1 MTFQAEV
8 NQELVID
15 SVPYHIAEHPAAP
28 GIPYGQEGRQAI
40 VYQLAAPDEEKRALK
55 VFKPRYRLPALVSL
69 ADKLERFADLPGLS
83 VCRRTVLSARRHGDL
98 LRQHPDLTYAV
109 LMAWVEGPTWM
120 EVLLEKRE
128 LSPEQSLTLA
138 RSLAEILATME
149 EQGLAHCDL
158 SGPNVLLPALLP
170 SPAGGRGVGGEGGVA
185 LVDVEQLHAPGLERP
200 ELLPGGSPGYAH
212 KTAPDGLWDSTADRF
227 AGAVLL
233 AEMLGW
239 CDERVREAAWGE
251 NYFDPAEM
259 QQDCE
264 RYHILV
270 KVLREHWGD
279 SVATLFGRVWCSETL
294 ADCPAFGEWLVALET
309 RDSQKEEENAMEQ
322 KNARERL
329 ARAGVEKAKALM
341 AIGQV
346 EQALEELEE
355 AHHLA
360 PELVAENYARAL
372 VEQAAQREEAG
383 DLKEALALYR
393 RALQVAPEESALR
406 REIAAIAS
414 RLETQLH
421 GPVPVESEMVS
432 RPAARVELPAGKMV
446 LWLVIMLAGWAGAI
460 GGSRLAS
467 GDKLVVTVI
476 WAVTG
481 ALVGLAQWLAARE
494 VSRANYW
501 WLLVSPVGWAGCW
514 ALGGIAATMIG
525 ATVFVDRGRGINYTL
540 RFNLW
545 WIAAWQLALLLNA
558 VFNGAAAVWLFRSRP
573 VLPKQNDAQA

>member
-1 MTFQAEV
+1 MPFRPQVDDQLTI
-8 NQELVID
+8 NGTT
-15 SVPYHIAEHPAAP
+15 YRTTEHPAAP
-28 GIPYGQEGRQAI
+28 GVPYGQEGRQAI
-40 VYQLAAPDEEKRALK
+40 VYQLTADDDARRALK

-69 ADKLERFADLPGLS
+69 AGKLKRFADLPGLS
-83 VCRRTVLSARRHGDL
+83 VCRRTVLSPQRHGDL
-98 LRQHPDLTYAV
+98 LGQYPDLTYGV
-109 LMAWVEGPTWM
+109 LMPWVEGPTWM

-128 LSPEQSLTLA
+128 LSPAQSLTLA
-138 RSLAEILATME
+138 RSLTETLAAME
-149 EQGLAHCDL
+149 ERGVAHCDL

-212 KTAPDGLWDSTADRF
+212 KTAPDGLWGSVADRF

-239 CDERVREAAWGE
+239 CDERVRETAWGE

-270 KVLREHWGD
+270 QVLREYWGD
-279 SVATLFGRVWCSETL
+279 SVATLFGRAWRSETL
-294 ADCPAFGEWLVALET
+294 ADCPSFGEWLVALGT
-309 RDSQKEEENAMEQ
+309 WDSQKEEENAMEQ
-322 KNARERL
+322 KDAKERL

-341 AIGQV
+341 VIGQV

-372 VEQAAQREEAG
+372 VEHAAQREDAG
-383 DLKEALALYR
+383 DLKESLTLYR

-406 REIAAIAS
+406 REIVAIIS
-414 RLETQLH
+414 RLEEQLH
-421 GPVPVESEMVS
+421 GPVPVESEVVS
-432 RPAARVELPAGKMV
+432 RPAARVELPAGRV
-446 LWLVIMLAGWAGAI
+446 ILWLAIMLIGWAGAI
-460 GGSRLAS
+460 GGGRLAS
-467 GDKLVVTVI
+467 GNKLVVAII

-481 ALVGLAQWLAARE
+481 ALVGLVQWLVIRKI
-494 VSRANYW
+494 SRANYW

-525 ATVFVDRGRGINYTL
+525 ATLFVDRGGGINYTL
-540 RFNLW
+540 QLNLW

-558 VFNGAAAVWLFRSRP
+558 IFNGAAAVLLLRNRP
-573 VLPKQNDAQA
+573 AGSQSVSNTK